1 MTDDPNADLVEMLRA
16 MRPALGEIS
25 DSGVL
30 RVITGWTM
38 RVNPAEFLRILAWA
52 NARRDA
58 AVAAY
63 EEQQGAIKSAMVAAF
78 DQMALIT
85 DPRDSEIARL
95 RSALKKIYS
104 LQADRCPGD
113 TMEDAYAHLQ
123 SIARAALN
131 PQPPEPSR

>member
-1 MTDDPNADLVEMLRA
+1 MTDDPNADIVEMLRA
-16 MRPALGEIS
+16 MRPALKLVP
-25 DSGVL
+25 DHDVMTL
-30 RVITGWTM
+30 ATDWWTHLT
-38 RVNPAEFLRILAWA
+38 FDDWGRILAWA

-123 SIARAALN
+123 SIARAASTRNLR
-131 PQPPEPSR
+131 S